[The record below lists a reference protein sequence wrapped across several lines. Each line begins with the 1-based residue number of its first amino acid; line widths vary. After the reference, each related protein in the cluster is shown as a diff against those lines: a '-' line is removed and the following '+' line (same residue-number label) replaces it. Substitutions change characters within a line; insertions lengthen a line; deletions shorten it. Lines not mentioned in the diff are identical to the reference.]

1 MLHNVPHAHRMA
13 RRLDQAV
20 VRRPSLPLTAADEA
34 QLAALRE
41 TASYR
46 TALARLSR
54 QEFPDD
60 GDVRESVLLHAVF
73 EAGLAAIRQLA
84 EAEGYEQLASEYA
97 ADDATRRR
105 LSRRRRPAWAADQ

>member
-1 MLHNVPHAHRMA
+1 MA

-46 TALARLSR
+46 SALARLSR

-60 GDVRESVLLHAVF
+60 SDVRESVLLHAVF
-73 EAGLAAIRQLA
+73 EAGLAAVRQLA
-84 EAEGYEQLASEYA
+84 EAEGYEQLANE
-97 ADDATRRR
+97 
-105 LSRRRRPAWAADQ
+105 

>member
-1 MLHNVPHAHRMA
+1 MLHKVPHSGPMA

-20 VRRPSLPLTAADEA
+20 VRRPSLPLTASDEE

-73 EAGLAAIRQLA
+73 EAGLAAVRQLA
-84 EAEGYEQLASEYA
+84 EAEGYEQLANEYA
-97 ADDATRRR
+97 AEDANRRR